1 MKQIKQIFL
10 EGEGPNLTFML
21 VSYDFFFCVCR
32 GNKEAP
38 IINLELILECRTNI
52 NIHAFFIRLFFFWFR
67 FVFLVVGFTRTWFF
81 CRGNHEV
88 TLKRMSPELFCVYIH
103 ACFSFFVINF
113 CIQDAVECQTNGS
126 FIDTDR

>member
-1 MKQIKQIFL
+1 MLFL
-10 EGEGPNLTFML
+10 F
-21 VSYDFFFCVCR
+21 VC
-32 GNKEAP
+32 
-38 IINLELILECRTNI
+38 
-52 NIHAFFIRLFFFWFR
+52 FFFWFR
-67 FVFLVVGFTRTWFF
+67 FVFLEVGFTRTGFF

-88 TLKRMSPELFCVYIH
+88 ALKRMSPELFCVYIH